1 MEILLNS
8 VDSKR
13 IIRKYY
19 ELYAH
24 KFNNSSEMDQFL
36 KSRNLPKRTQEEKL
50 FNSPLVTK
58 KDFPGGSVVKNS
70 PANAG
75 DTGFNLWVGTIPW
88 RRQWQ
93 PTPVSLP
100 GEFWQKSLA
109 GYSPQG
115 RKTVGHDLVTKQQQ
129 QFITE
134 MELLILNLLKK
145 KSLDPDS
152 FTGEPYQNNTN
163 STKSLP

>member
-1 MEILLNS
+1 
-8 VDSKR
+8 
-13 IIRKYY
+13 
-19 ELYAH
+19 
-24 KFNNSSEMDQFL
+24 MDQFL

-50 FNSPLVTK
+50 FNSPLVSK
-58 KDFPGGSVVKNS
+58 EGFPGGSVVKNS

-75 DTGFNLWVGTIPW
+75 DTGFNFWVGTIPW

-93 PTPVSLP
+93 PTPVFLP

-115 RKTVGHDLVTKQQQ
+115 RKTARHDLVTKQQQ

-134 MELLILNLLKK
+134 MELLILNLL
-145 KSLDPDS
+145 
-152 FTGEPYQNNTN
+152 
-163 STKSLP
+163 